1 MTNPVWAL
9 AWIRY
14 PGSKWAVR
22 STERPPWVLGS
33 PASTRNFNPI
43 KSYPNCLPTQFQPYP
58 KPLLESKS
66 HFPPQIFPKNSGPV
80 QTYPKPPRRVPP
92 LARPYYHDP
101 QSSISARVPW
111 SPQSLLPPPREM
123 DACSGLRYPVWVRDH
138 RWYSIPLCLPL
149 RIIPDLFHVKH
160 NPRLSYSAS
169 PEAGSRQRK
178 SRQRFPN

>member
-1 MTNPVWAL
+1 MSHSVHFGPSPILGASTYLGCRNPYRATQFTIPGENPYRVSLRRQRLTNPVWAL

-92 LARPYYHDP
+92 WLGSTPVLT
-101 QSSISARVPW
+101 ILPW
-111 SPQSLLPPPREM
+111 SFLVPPQSLTSTME
-123 DACSGLRYPVWVRDH
+123 SGYPIWVR
-138 RWYSIPLCLPL
+138 CLSL
-149 RIIPDLFHVKH
+149 
-160 NPRLSYSAS
+160 
-169 PEAGSRQRK
+169 G
-178 SRQRFPN
+178 